1 MPMTLGL
8 PSRKG
13 LPVDSHVAS
22 CRTME
27 HMQET
32 ISLRDRPNGVE
43 EEYAVISDP
52 HHPIVRRIND
62 VLRSRAS
69 RPKTILI
76 DDIENIDQA
85 ARTGVRLDSLYLTQ
99 GIRLSSRDDSIS
111 KYRPVPTYTLSRAII
126 DGLFGG
132 EKRARIFALAEAPRV
147 ARLDDLS
154 ARDGDIVVLD
164 GVRLVGNIGAITRT
178 SAGFS
183 AAGLVLLESGL
194 WNVFDRRLIRA
205 SRGLVFA
212 LPVVLATADE
222 FAEYVLRERISVG
235 TLAANATESL
245 ESVHRIRWRMALVLG
260 SERSGLSE
268 ELNGIASYKYSI
280 PMSPDLESLNVSVS
294 AGIALYERSRTGQVP
309 HMSDASEASKKPLPR
324 APKDVAVDVR

>member
-1 MPMTLGL
+1 
-8 PSRKG
+8 
-13 LPVDSHVAS
+13 
-22 CRTME
+22 
-27 HMQET
+27 MQET
-32 ISLRDRPNGVE
+32 ISLRDRPNGME
-43 EEYAVISDP
+43 EEYAAISDP

-76 DDIENIDQA
+76 DDLENIDQA
-85 ARTGVRLDSLYLTQ
+85 ARSGVRLDSLYLTEGLQ
-99 GIRLSSRDDSIS
+99 LSSGDGATPM
-111 KYRPVPTYTLSRAII
+111 YGQLPTYTLSHAVT

-132 EKRARIFALAEAPRV
+132 EKRARVFALAEAPRP

-154 ARDGDIVVLD
+154 GRDGDIVVLD

-194 WNVFDRRLIRA
+194 RNAFDRRLIRA

-212 LPVVLATADE
+212 LPVVLATTDE
-222 FAEYVLRERISVG
+222 FAEYVLRKRTTVG
-235 TLAANATESL
+235 TLTAHAAESL
-245 ESVHRIRWRMALVLG
+245 ESVGGIRGRMALVLG
-260 SERSGLSE
+260 SERNGLSE
-268 ELNGIASYKYSI
+268 QLDGIASYKYSI

-294 AGIALYERSRTGQVP
+294 AGIALYERNRSGQIP
-309 HMSDASEASKKPLPR
+309 HITTAQ
-324 APKDVAVDVR
+324 